1 MVDAEQI
8 TATTGIHSAEAP
20 ETSSARAGT
29 NVEEKELLAGVAED
43 EQAAPTQNTAASATE
58 SSVAAAPKID
68 VRGDGRFRN

>member
-1 MVDAEQI
+1 
-8 TATTGIHSAEAP
+8 
-20 ETSSARAGT
+20 
-29 NVEEKELLAGVAED
+29 VEEKELLAGVAED